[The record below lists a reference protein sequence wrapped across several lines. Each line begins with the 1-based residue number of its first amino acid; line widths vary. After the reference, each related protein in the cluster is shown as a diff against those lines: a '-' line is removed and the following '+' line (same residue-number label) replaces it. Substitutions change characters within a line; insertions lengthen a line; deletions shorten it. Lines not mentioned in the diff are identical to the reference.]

1 MNKRIFTDYVS
12 TQLDMNDEA
21 REVLRSIKGE
31 VTDELYGK
39 MCDSLV
45 GFQED
50 LQLTIAVNLRDA
62 VYFGFDRYTYID
74 HVDNMLSVIYL
85 AIDKEMDR
93 M

>member
-21 REVLRSIKGE
+21 REVLRSVKGE

-50 LQLTIAVNLRDA
+50 LQLTIAGTCAMRCILGSTD
-62 VYFGFDRYTYID
+62 TPT
-74 HVDNMLSVIYL
+74 
-85 AIDKEMDR
+85 
-93 M
+93 